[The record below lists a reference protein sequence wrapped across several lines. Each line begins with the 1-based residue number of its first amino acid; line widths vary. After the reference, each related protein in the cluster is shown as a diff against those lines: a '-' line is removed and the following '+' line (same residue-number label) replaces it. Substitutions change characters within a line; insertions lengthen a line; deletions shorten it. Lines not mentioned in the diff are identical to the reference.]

1 MTRQGL
7 ALAGILLGALGLAY
21 DQRLIVWIATALLA
35 GSVAWRLIE
44 SRRRD
49 DPPQDGP

>member
-1 MTRQGL
+1 MMRQGL

-21 DQRLIVWIATALLA
+21 DQRLIVWIATALLS
-35 GSVAWRLIE
+35 GSVAWQLIE

-49 DPPQDGP
+49 DPPEGGP